1 MFHTNT
7 NTMNKNEILQSLL
20 TIKFDKDMESK
31 LRETIGQT
39 MSLVVLSDSIK
50 NDICHPNLIALVSQ
64 IAPICY
70 KIGDKVFLKG
80 ETKGEYEFIGDDMD
94 FQPATELYDMTEE
107 MKTGDSYTFYSSTVE
122 HFPLATCGEMITV
135 KNFLDNLK

>member
-1 MFHTNT
+1 
-7 NTMNKNEILQSLL
+7 MNKNEILQSLL

-39 MSLVVLSDSIK
+39 MSLTVLNDSIK
-50 NDICHPNLIALVSQ
+50 NDICHPNLITLVSQ

-80 ETKGEYEFIGDDMD
+80 ETKGEHDFIGDDID
-94 FQPATELYDMTEE
+94 VQPATKLYDMTEE
-107 MKTGDSYTFYSSTVE
+107 MRSGVSYSFYVSTTE
-122 HFPLATCGEMITV
+122 HFPLATCGEIIAV
-135 KNFLDNLK
+135 HNFLFLDSNK

>member
-1 MFHTNT
+1 
-7 NTMNKNEILQSLL
+7 MNKNEILQSLL

-80 ETKGEYEFIGDDMD
+80 ETKGKYDFIGDDLD
-94 FQPATELYDMTEE
+94 HDPATELYDMTEE
-107 MKTGDSYTFYSSTVE
+107 MKSGDSYTFYVSTTE
-122 HFPLATCGEMITV
+122 HFPLATCAEMITV
-135 KNFLDNLK
+135 KNFLNNLK